1 MHQTEF
7 GDIFRF
13 YTVDQLKVKCGT
25 IKLREKSD
33 RRLKLIIHHPLAD
46 ETKLTNNIA
55 LLFLEKDYDL
65 VENEINVVC
74 LPTSSS
80 STEFDPSTCIGTG
93 AGHTI
98 SRFEKTKYF

>member
-1 MHQTEF
+1 MR
-7 GDIFRF
+7 D
-13 YTVDQLKVKCGT
+13 
-25 IKLREKSD
+25 KSD
-33 RRLKLIIHHPLAD
+33 RRIKSMIHHPLAD

-55 LLFLEKDYDL
+55 LLFLEEDYDL

-93 AGHTI
+93 WGTI
-98 SRFEKTKYF
+98 FQGLKKLNIFEGSLVVVKL